1 MANPNDPQNYGREV
15 RQETYNDT
23 DGHTSISKTTETVN
37 GANTYK
43 DGFVNGQVSERY
55 QEDALASRD
64 NENAGRGLLIGILL
78 ASLAALTAGAVWFA
92 NQNNDVAPVTP
103 VVVPVPNRAE
113 PSPVPETKTETTVIE
128 KTRDVLVPVPQQQT
142 SPVPPQQP
150 STTPEQNV
158 NITVPPVTSPSPAT
172 ETAPPKSDTSSSSN
186 TQSTTTTETE
196 PPNSDTSSSADTQST
211 TTTENSTTTTENS
224 TETPA
229 TSGSN

>member
-15 RQETYNDT
+15 RKETYSDT
-23 DGHTSISKTTETVN
+23 DGHTSISKTTETAN

-43 DGFVNGQVSERY
+43 DGYVNGQVDERY
-55 QEDALASRD
+55 QENALASRD

-92 NQNNDVAPVTP
+92 NQSNDVNPVAP

-113 PSPVPETKTETTVIE
+113 PSPVPETKTETTIIDR
-128 KTRDVLVPVPQQQT
+128 TRDVLVPVPQQQT
-142 SPVPPQQP
+142 SPAPQQP
-150 STTPEQNV
+150 SAAPEQNV

-172 ETAPPKSDTSSSSN
+172 ETAPPKSDTSSS
-186 TQSTTTTETE
+186 
-196 PPNSDTSSSADTQST
+196 PDTQST
-211 TTTENSTTTTENS
+211 TTTENSTTTTESS

-229 TSGSN
+229 TSDAN